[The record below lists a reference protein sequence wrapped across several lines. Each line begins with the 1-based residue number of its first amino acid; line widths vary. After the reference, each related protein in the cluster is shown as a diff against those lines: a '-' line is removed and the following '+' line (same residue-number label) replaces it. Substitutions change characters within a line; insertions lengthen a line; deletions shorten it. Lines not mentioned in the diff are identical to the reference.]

1 MAEVSGG
8 GARGRPAKKKKKK
21 SRPPDL
27 INMDVSDRARGNVRG
42 ATGDTRVKQAATL
55 FGASALTPAWPARLV
70 HVGPA
75 AESRGERGRRRGGG
89 G

>member
-8 GARGRPAKKKKKK
+8 GARGKPAKKEKK

-27 INMDVSDRARGNVRG
+27 INMDLSDWARGNVRG

-75 AESRGERGRRRGGG
+75 AESRGERGLRRGGG
-89 G
+89 

>member
-1 MAEVSGG
+1 M
-8 GARGRPAKKKKKK
+8 GAGLGAGLGASLRKKK

-27 INMDVSDRARGNVRG
+27 INMDLSDWARGNARG

-55 FGASALTPAWPARLV
+55 FGASAPTPASPAHLV

-75 AESRGERGRRRGGG
+75 GESRGERRPLAWRRLIVR
-89 G
+89 

>member
-8 GARGRPAKKKKKK
+8 GARGKPAKKK

-27 INMDVSDRARGNVRG
+27 INMDLSDWARGNARG

-55 FGASALTPAWPARLV
+55 FGASALTPASPAHLV

-75 AESRGERGRRRGGG
+75 AESRGERRPPAWRWLIAR
-89 G
+89 